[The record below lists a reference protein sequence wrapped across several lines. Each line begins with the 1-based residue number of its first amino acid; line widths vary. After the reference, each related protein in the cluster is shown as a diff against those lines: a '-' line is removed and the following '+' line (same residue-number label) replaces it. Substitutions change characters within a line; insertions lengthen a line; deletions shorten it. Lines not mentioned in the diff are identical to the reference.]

1 MQTPGTPAG
10 RIANVARGV
19 VAAWVVAA
27 VIGAPAH
34 ADPGA
39 GDGGAGDAAFLTA
52 LRAAGLTFASEEQAI
67 VAGRAVCSMAN
78 NGETGLQ
85 VIKQLT
91 TDNPGLTMDA
101 AAQFA
106 AAAANSYCPHQLK
119 Q

>member
-1 MQTPGTPAG
+1 MG
-10 RIANVARGV
+10 RIGNVARGV
-19 VAAWVVAA
+19 LSAWVVAA
-27 VIGAPAH
+27 VVGAPAY

-39 GDGGAGDAAFLTA
+39 GDGGDDGAGDAAFLTA

-67 VAGRAVCSMAN
+67 VAGHAVCSMAN

-85 VIKQLT
+85 VVKQLT

-101 AAQFA
+101 AARFA
-106 AAAANSYCPHQLK
+106 AAAANAYCPHQLR